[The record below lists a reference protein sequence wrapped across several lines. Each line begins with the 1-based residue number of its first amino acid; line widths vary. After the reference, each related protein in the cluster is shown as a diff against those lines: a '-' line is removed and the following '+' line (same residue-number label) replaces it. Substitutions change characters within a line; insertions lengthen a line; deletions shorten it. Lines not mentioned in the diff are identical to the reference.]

1 MHQGAAVA
9 QAIPASAWGCGHP
22 SGRQNQEAAVEV
34 GGVVGQGDGGQFSLL
49 RLQKQVADT
58 DERDREQGAVAQG
71 SREAGQQGD
80 RWGWIQATRRG
91 GGVGTQRASV
101 NTPLYET
108 GATRLV
114 QSSVRGYPRS
124 GEDCVCR
131 DQGQGAGSPLSPL
144 TGRLSGLAPRAEEG
158 G

>member
-1 MHQGAAVA
+1 M
-9 QAIPASAWGCGHP
+9 
-22 SGRQNQEAAVEV
+22 EV

-80 RWGWIQATRRG
+80 RRGWIQATRRG